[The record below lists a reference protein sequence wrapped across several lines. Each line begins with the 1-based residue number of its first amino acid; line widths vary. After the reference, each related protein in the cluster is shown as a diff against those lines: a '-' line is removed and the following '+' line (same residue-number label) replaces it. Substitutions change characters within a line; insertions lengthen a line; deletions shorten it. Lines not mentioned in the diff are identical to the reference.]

1 MSVMSW
7 TKTLGGAALIALLVS
22 SPIPAVAQSWPSK
35 PIRIIVPQAP
45 GGANDVVTR
54 LMAVSLGVALKQN
67 VIIENRAGAGA
78 LLGTN
83 VAAMAEP
90 DGYTLLAFGDANTFP
105 TTIKLSGRDPAT
117 SFAPISLMATGVHV
131 LVAHPS
137 LPAKTL
143 KEVLDIA
150 RADPKALSA
159 AIPSLTG
166 PQFIALETI
175 KARTGVD
182 IAAIP
187 YKGGGQAVV
196 DVVAGQVKLGL
207 LGMAPVM
214 QHVRSGRLRPIVVT
228 GRQRTA
234 LFPNVPTVAESGLP
248 GFETSQ
254 WLGLVAPIGTP
265 PAVINRV
272 HSELQKIA
280 RDTAFVEKLAGVGL
294 DANPSASPEEFGRM
308 IREEIARWPELIKA
322 AGLKLE

>member
-1 MSVMSW
+1 MGSN
-7 TKTLGGAALIALLVS
+7 
-22 SPIPAVAQSWPSK
+22 PISAVAQAWPTK
-35 PIRIIVPQAP
+35 PVRIIVPQAP

-67 VIIENRAGAGA
+67 IIIENRAGAGA

-83 VAAMAEP
+83 VAAMADP

-105 TTIKLSGRDPAT
+105 TTIKLSGRDPVT

-143 KEVLDIA
+143 KEVLDLA

-159 AIPSLTG
+159 ALPSLTG

-175 KARTGVD
+175 KSRTGVQ

-207 LGMAPVM
+207 LGMAPIM
-214 QHVRSGRLRPIVVT
+214 QHARSGKLRPIVVT
-228 GRQRTA
+228 GRQRSA

-265 PAVINRV
+265 PAIINRV

-280 RDTAFVEKLAGVGL
+280 RDPAFVEKLGAVGL
-294 DANPSASPEEFGRM
+294 DANPSASPDEFGRM